1 MGTKAKKF
9 DLLVAGEINPD
20 LILSKPGLT
29 PEFGQTELLVDNEEL
44 VIGSSSSIHACGA
57 ARLGLKVAIIGVVG
71 DDAFGQFMLN
81 ALESRG
87 VDTSFVIVDKNIKT
101 GLSVILSR
109 GEDRAILTYLGGIAA
124 LRADQVTDEML
135 ETSRH
140 LHIGHYFLQDALR
153 PGLAGLFERAK
164 QKGLS
169 ISLDT
174 NWDPEE
180 KWEGVKELM
189 PYLDIF
195 YPNENEL
202 LSLTGKQTIDEG
214 IRSLKQ
220 RPKHVAV
227 KMGSEGAAVYFDDQ
241 VLRADSI
248 KIDPIADTVGAGDSF
263 DAGFTYGYLNGWDLQ
278 KALRLGVVCGA
289 LSLREHGGT
298 ASQPTLDEAMQF
310 M

>member
-1 MGTKAKKF
+1 MSTKAKKF

-57 ARLGLKVAIIGVVG
+57 ARLGLKVALIGVVG

-81 ALESRG
+81 ALEARG
-87 VDTSFVIVDKNIKT
+87 VDTSFVIVDKKIKT

-135 ETSRH
+135 DTSRH

-174 NWDPEE
+174 NWDT
-180 KWEGVKELM
+180 
-189 PYLDIF
+189 

-202 LSLTGKQTIDEG
+202 LSLTGEQTIDDG

-227 KMGSEGAAVYFDDQ
+227 KLGSAGAAVYFDDQ
-241 VLRADSI
+241 VLRANSI

-263 DAGFTYGYLNGWDLQ
+263 DAGFTYGYLHDWDLQ
-278 KALRLGVVCGA
+278 KTLRLAVVCGA

-298 ASQPTLDEAMQF
+298 ASQPTLDEAMQY

>member
-1 MGTKAKKF
+1 MSTKAKKF

-81 ALESRG
+81 ALEARG
-87 VDTSFVIVDKNIKT
+87 VDTSFVIVDKKIKT

-124 LRADQVTDEML
+124 LRADQVSDEML
-135 ETSRH
+135 DTSRH

-202 LSLTGKQTIDEG
+202 LSLTGEQTIDDG

-227 KMGSEGAAVYFDDQ
+227 KLGSAGAAVYFDDQ
-241 VLRADSI
+241 VLRANSI

-263 DAGFTYGYLNGWDLQ
+263 DAGFTYGYLHGWDLQ
-278 KALRLGVVCGA
+278 KTLRLAVVCGA

-298 ASQPTLDEAMQF
+298 ASQPTLDEAMKY

>member
-71 DDAFGQFMLN
+71 DDAFGKFMLN
-81 ALESRG
+81 ALEARG

-189 PYLDIF
+189 PHLDIF

-202 LSLTGKQTIDEG
+202 LSLTGKRTIDEG
-214 IRSLKQ
+214 IWSLKQ

>member
-1 MGTKAKKF
+1 MTDSPKKF
-9 DLLVAGEINPD
+9 DVLVAGEINPD

-29 PEFGQTELLVDNEEL
+29 PEFGQQELLVDGAEL
-44 VIGSSSSIHACGA
+44 VIGSSSSIHACGL
-57 ARLGLKVAIIGVVG
+57 ARLGLRVAIVGVVG
-71 DDAFGQFMLN
+71 DDVFGEFMLN
-81 ALESRG
+81 ALEERG
-87 VDTSFVIVDKNIKT
+87 VDTSFVVFDKDIKT

-124 LRADQVTDEML
+124 LRADHVTKEML
-135 ETSRH
+135 DVSRH
-140 LHIGHYFLQDALR
+140 LHIGHYFLQDSLR
-153 PGLAGLFERAK
+153 PGLAGLFKRAK
-164 QKGLS
+164 QSGLS

-180 KWEGVKELM
+180 KWEGVKELF
-189 PYLDIF
+189 PDLDIF

-202 LSLTGKQTIDEG
+202 LSLTGKETIEAG
-214 IRSLKQ
+214 IDALPD
-220 RPKHVAV
+220 RPEFVAV
-227 KMGSEGAAVYFDDQ
+227 KLGAEGAAVYTHAQ
-241 VLRADSI
+241 VYRSDSM

-263 DAGFTYGYLNGWDLQ
+263 DAGFTYGYLHGWDIQ
-278 KALRLGVVCGA
+278 RALKLATICGA